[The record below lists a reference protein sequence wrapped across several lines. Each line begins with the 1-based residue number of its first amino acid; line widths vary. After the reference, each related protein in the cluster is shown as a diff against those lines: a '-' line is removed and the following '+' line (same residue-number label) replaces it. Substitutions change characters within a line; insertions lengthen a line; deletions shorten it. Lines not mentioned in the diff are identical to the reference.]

1 MTVGEKYRIVE
12 KIIQTEDESI
22 LSEIKSLL
30 GIDNSSADYWN
41 TVPDTIKNTI
51 EESLEQIKKDK
62 VHANEEVME
71 DIKRRFLLN
80 L

>member
-30 GIDNSSADYWN
+30 GIDDSSADFWN
-41 TVPDTIKNTI
+41 TIPDTIKVTI
-51 EESLEQIKKDK
+51 EESLEQIRKGN
-62 VHANEEVME
+62 VHANEEVMA
-71 DIKRRFLLN
+71 DIKKRFLLN
-80 L
+80 H

>member
-71 DIKRRFLLN
+71 DIKKRFLLN

>member
-1 MTVGEKYRIVE
+1 MTVGEKYRLGE

-30 GIDNSSADYWN
+30 GIDDSSAEYWN

-51 EESLEQIKKDK
+51 EESLEQIKKGN

-71 DIKRRFLLN
+71 DIKKRFLLN

>member
-30 GIDNSSADYWN
+30 GIDDSSAEYWN

-51 EESLEQIKKDK
+51 EESLEQIKKGN

-71 DIKRRFLLN
+71 DIKKRFLLN
-80 L
+80 H